1 MKKLCI
7 LIGFFSV
14 FSTVSYSQNVKEW
27 LQQKKTQKEYLLKQI
42 AALQV
47 YIKFLKKGYSIAK
60 DGLTFIGDI
69 KDKEFSLHK
78 NYFQSLDNV
87 NPVVQNYSKI
97 SDILSLHVVIKE
109 TCKKDSKQIK
119 SSQVL
124 TSDEISYI
132 QQVYERLLSECQ
144 QTVDHLSV
152 LTTSNTLSMNDANR
166 LSRIDDLYIQMQDH
180 YTFLKQFHS
189 ETMILIASRI
199 RSQKDIQ
206 TSHTLNGSSTQ

>member
-14 FSTVSYSQNVKEW
+14 FTTTIYSQNVKEW

-47 YIKFLKKGYSIAK
+47 YIKFLKKGYSITK

-78 NYFQSLDNV
+78 NYFQSLDDV
-87 NPVVQNYSKI
+87 NPTIQKYSKV
-97 SDILSLHVVIKE
+97 SAILQLHVVIKG

-132 QQVYERLLSECQ
+132 QRVHERLLSECQ
-144 QTVDHLSV
+144 QTIDHLSA

-180 YTFLKQFHS
+180 YTFLKHFHS

-199 RSQKDIQ
+199 RSQKDTQ
-206 TSHTLNGSSTQ
+206 TSHTLNGASTQ

>member
-1 MKKLCI
+1 MKKLGI

-14 FSTVSYSQNVKEW
+14 FTATAYSQNVKEW

-69 KDKEFSLHK
+69 KDKEVSLHK
-78 NYFQSLDNV
+78 NYFQSLDDV
-87 NPVVQNYSKI
+87 NPAVQNYGKVSA
-97 SDILSLHVVIKE
+97 ILQLHVVIKE
-109 TCKKDSKQIK
+109 TCKKDNKEIK

-124 TSDEISYI
+124 TADEISYI
-132 QQVYERLLSECQ
+132 QRVYERLLSECQ
-144 QTVDHLSV
+144 QTIDNLSA
-152 LTTSNTLSMNDANR
+152 LTTSNILSMNDANR
-166 LSRIDDLYIQMQDH
+166 LKRIDELYIQMQDH
-180 YTFLKQFHS
+180 YTFLKHFHS
-189 ETMILIASRI
+189 ETMVLVTSRI

-206 TSHTLNGSSTQ
+206 TSHTLNGASTQ